1 MLSKFEEKTSFFVS
15 HFDGFLKRLCAFGV
29 KIKLSTWPN
38 QTISHVWFVNIAT
51 LLFVFSL
58 LSMLRK
64 PSQLT
69 IENKRTDGI
78 KQDHGGGGAFHI
90 LLWIFIGKAHLILW
104 TSMDKE
110 LEARLHINIYYPSPY
125 HISPRSII
133 DYLYQGQYPSC
144 YPQRREAFTS
154 NANQHIQSNQR
165 NYNSG
170 CCVSNLDSLLFWC

>member
-1 MLSKFEEKTSFFVS
+1 MWTSAVKIWRKDQSFVS

-29 KIKLSTWPN
+29 KIKLSTWRIRLTKSN
-38 QTISHVWFVNIAT
+38 NLTCMIEFVKITT
-51 LLFVFSL
+51 LWFVFSL

-110 LEARLHINIYYPSPY
+110 LEARLHINIYYLSPY

-144 YPQRREAFTS
+144 YPQRRGF
-154 NANQHIQSNQR
+154 
-165 NYNSG
+165 
-170 CCVSNLDSLLFWC
+170 